1 MFTII
6 STLIWLEAAPENMKF
21 LVNPL
26 LARWLR
32 KVMNEWEKMA
42 CCRIQ
47 TINMGPLNRHPNM
60 LLEKR
65 EESTMELKK
74 TTLFMLQ

>member
-1 MFTII
+1 MFYLSQMVTII

-32 KVMNEWEKMA
+32 KVMNDWEKNGLLQNPNNKYETSQKDTQI
-42 CCRIQ
+42 CCWKK
-47 TINMGPLNRHPNM
+47 
-60 LLEKR
+60 EKR
-65 EESTMELKK
+65 V
-74 TTLFMLQ
+74 

>member
-1 MFTII
+1 MVTII

-32 KVMNEWEKMA
+32 KVMNDWEKNGLLQNPNNNYETSQKDTQI
-42 CCRIQ
+42 CCWKK
-47 TINMGPLNRHPNM
+47 
-60 LLEKR
+60 EKR
-65 EESTMELKK
+65 V
-74 TTLFMLQ
+74 

>member
-32 KVMNEWEKMA
+32 KVMNEWEKNGLLQNPNNKYGTSQ
-42 CCRIQ
+42 Q
-47 TINMGPLNRHPNM
+47 TP
-60 LLEKR
+60 
-65 EESTMELKK
+65 
-74 TTLFMLQ
+74 